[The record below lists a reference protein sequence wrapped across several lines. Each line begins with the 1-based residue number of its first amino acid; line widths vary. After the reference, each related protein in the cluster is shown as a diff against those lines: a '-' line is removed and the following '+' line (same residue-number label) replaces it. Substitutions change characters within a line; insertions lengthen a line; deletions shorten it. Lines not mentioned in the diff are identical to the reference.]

1 MRGFLAIGSPESI
14 HRPST
19 LGAKAPASPVGVF
32 FSSIPL
38 KVLKELNEMQDL
50 ERDAG
55 RKENPDR

>member
-1 MRGFLAIGSPESI
+1 
-14 HRPST
+14 
-19 LGAKAPASPVGVF
+19 LGGDQE
-32 FSSIPL
+32 I